1 MNSKAIKRQLLAAIA
16 MVLVAA
22 IALGSSTYAWFAAAG
37 TVKAEGMSVQAQ
49 AESGLLIK
57 ELGASRDSFG
67 TVAKISDDT
76 KALFPAST
84 ADLTTWYHS
93 LSTSASAAQGGENNT
108 EGYEDASTLGSLDN
122 YRYMKQFVIRSAT
135 EAAIPDAKLQIS
147 NVTVT
152 NSTNSTVNLNTSI
165 RVGVKVSK
173 GNADD
178 SAFYIYAPRSKDT
191 NGTSYFTLVADYTG
205 AGAANLKEYAEPQ
218 SDDYMTLAG
227 NAIPADDT
235 SLVVDIYIWYEGE
248 DAECKTTNVTSNG
261 TVLTPDALSVS
272 VSFTKASV

>member
-67 TVAKISDDT
+67 TIATISEPT

-93 LSTSASAAQGGENNT
+93 LSTLAGAAQGGENNT

-135 EAAIPDAKLQIS
+135 QAEIPNAKLQIS
-147 NVTVT
+147 GVTVT

-178 SAFYIYAPRSKDT
+178 SAFYIYAPRSTDT
-191 NGTSYFTLVADYTG
+191 NGTAYFTLVADYTG

-272 VSFTKASV
+272 VSFTQASV